1 MRHTDLTQWADA
13 GLAPSPEAMRD
24 HLLIGLLQEGAP
36 IPPDYPQRLESGGI
50 HFQGTWFGLIELQV
64 VAVDAYAYVQ
74 GLGHTAYSEA
84 QLVVNISELL
94 KENLSGQPD
103 VFLFKVQ
110 SEIMCILCGADRQAV
125 AARLTDTAQRLLQL
139 EDRVDGIRLFAA
151 ASSVQEGY
159 AGLKAE
165 KQQVRQLFEYRA
177 LHLDTRPLLSWEVL
191 SSPAAYPPARQ
202 DIAKEQEVLAQ
213 FKSGHYRQAS
223 AIFGALF
230 DREYL
235 ALANPLILL
244 KHKCAQYLDA
254 LIAVCRE
261 MVDHDLTGQIEALR
275 PEARLLEAT
284 TFPEVRAQM
293 EHCFGQLNDLVLS
306 CRKDSSAAW
315 IMDVKNYIRGNYTD
329 PDLNVNRV
337 ADEFG
342 KNPSYLSRSFLRL
355 TGTSIL
361 DYIHYY
367 RIQEAKILIGR
378 GVTLATA
385 AAAVGYSNVLTMS
398 RAFKKY
404 EGTTPG
410 KLRNETCAPE

>member
-1 MRHTDLTQWADA
+1 MENTDLTQWADA

-50 HFQGTWFGLIELQV
+50 RFQGTWFGLIELRV

-94 KENLSGQPD
+94 KNELSD
-103 VFLFKVQ
+103 AADIFLFKVQ
-110 SEIMCILCGADRQAV
+110 SEIMCILCGRDKQATE
-125 AARLTDTAQRLLQL
+125 ARLLDTANRLVRL
-139 EDRVDGIRLFAA
+139 ENRVDGIRLFA
-151 ASSVQEGY
+151 SLSNVQQGY
-159 AGLKAE
+159 DGLKTE

-177 LHLDTRPLLSWEVL
+177 LHLDIRPILSWEVL
-191 SSPAAYPPARQ
+191 TSPTAYPPTRQ
-202 DIAKEQEVLAQ
+202 DIAKEQEVLTQ

-223 AIFGALF
+223 EIFGSLF

-235 ALANPLILL
+235 ALATPLILL

-254 LIAVCRE
+254 LISVCCE
-261 MVDHDLTGQIEALR
+261 MADHDLTPQIEALC

-284 TFPEVRAQM
+284 TFPEVQAQM

-306 CRKDSSAAW
+306 CRKDGSAAW

-410 KLRNETCAPE
+410 KLRKE